1 MRATT
6 SRDSGRRGWPS
17 RSSPTDIHMRRILVI
32 GGPGTG
38 KSTLA
43 RAMGPRL
50 GLPVVH
56 LDRHYW
62 SPGWVAPEPAEWR
75 RRVEELVA
83 RDAWVMD
90 GNYSGTFDLRLPRAQ
105 AIVWLDLPR
114 RIYFPRAIWRMAAN
128 YGRERG
134 DVGPGCPER
143 FDFDFLF
150 RWVWTYPTR
159 SRPRTLKLLD
169 ELAGSRPIVVLKN
182 PKEVDAFVAGLPA
195 TLNQGRT

>member
-1 MRATT
+1 MQ
-6 SRDSGRRGWPS
+6 
-17 RSSPTDIHMRRILVI
+17 RILII

-43 RAMGPRL
+43 GAMGARL

-62 SPGWVAPEPAEWR
+62 SPGWVAPVPDEWR
-75 RRVEELVA
+75 RRVQALAA

-90 GNYSGTFDLRLPRAQ
+90 GNYSGTFDLRLPRAE

-114 RIYFPRAIWRMAAN
+114 WIYFPRTIRRLVAN

-134 DVGPGCPER
+134 DIGPGCPER

-150 RWVWTYPTR
+150 RWVWNYPTR
-159 SRPRTLKLLD
+159 SRPKTITLLG
-169 ELAGSRPIVVLKN
+169 ELAGTRPIVVLKS
-182 PKEVDAFVAGLPA
+182 PSEVEAFVAGLPA
-195 TLNQGRT
+195 TLSPEHT